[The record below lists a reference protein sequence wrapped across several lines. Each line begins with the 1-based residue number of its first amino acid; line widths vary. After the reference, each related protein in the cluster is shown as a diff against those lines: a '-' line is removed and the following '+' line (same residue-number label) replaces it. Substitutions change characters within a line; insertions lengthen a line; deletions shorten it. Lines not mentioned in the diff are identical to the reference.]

1 MGVAVFS
8 HGRRQLGKLELRTW
22 NLLCCRAFRR
32 VLLMLPVF
40 PGRRPAPAC
49 PCSPLP
55 CVPGGSA
62 MQMKGKEQESLCGLG
77 GGGAADASYTESLL
91 LRTREVSLYRPT

>member
-77 GGGAADASYTESLL
+77 GWCC
-91 LRTREVSLYRPT
+91 